1 MDYIKKKDLEN
12 MNKILKDS
20 LIYKLLI
27 GISNWINK
35 IFSESFLV
43 GLFMKEKDSKKVDDD
58 TIFSKFMMKFISF
71 IQKIAHKI
79 KLDKVFE
86 NSIFAKPMIWLSIT
100 VFAVPFVSTMMSLL
114 LLICTALSL
123 FLKVAI
129 NKNFKLKY
137 FKTNAW
143 VLVFA
148 LVIGIC
154 AMTSI
159 SLEESRNIALLMI
172 AFVLSYFV
180 VINTIENKKQ
190 FKFILYVFSIAAVIT
205 AFYGLYQYMFGDLYS
220 QAWLDKEMFED
231 IKMRVYSTFENPN
244 VYGEYLILAIPII
257 VGLLWTEKGIFKKLF
272 WLGSLGVTMLAL
284 ALTFSRGCWLGIILA
299 IGLLAI
305 MIDRRFIL
313 LGIVALLFLPFVLP
327 ESIINRFLSIGNMG
341 DSSTSY
347 RVYIWMGTLAML
359 ADYWFSG
366 IGLGITSFNT
376 IYPIYSYNNIS
387 APHSHNLYLQLVVE
401 FGIVGL
407 IVFLGMLYNFYK
419 ETIISICKKKN
430 ILTSSLIAGVSGFM
444 LQSMFDHTWYNYRV
458 VLIFWIIIAFGL
470 VSTKVSKS
478 DEK

>member
-1 MDYIKKKDLEN
+1 MNNIIKDSYIY
-12 MNKILKDS
+12 KILVC
-20 LIYKLLI
+20 
-27 GISNWINK
+27 ISNWINK
-35 IFSESFLV
+35 IFSESVLV
-43 GLFMKEKDSKKVDDD
+43 KAFMKESNNEELYNNTFFQKLLL
-58 TIFSKFMMKFISF
+58 KFISF
-71 IQKIAHKI
+71 LQKIAHKI
-79 KLDKVFE
+79 KLDKMFE
-86 NSIFAKPMIWLSIT
+86 NSIFAKPIIWLSIT
-100 VFAVPFVSTMMSLL
+100 VFCAPFLPTMLV
-114 LLICTALSL
+114 LIMLMCTALSL
-123 FLKVAI
+123 VLKI
-129 NKNFKLKY
+129 SITKDFKLKY
-137 FKTNAW
+137 FRTNIW
-143 VLVFA
+143 ILIFVLVVA
-148 LVIGIC
+148 IS

-159 SLEESRNIALLMI
+159 SLEESRNIALLMG
-172 AFVLSYFV
+172 AFILSYFV

-190 FKFILYVFSIAAVIT
+190 FKFILYVFIIATVIT
-205 AFYGLYQYMFGDLYS
+205 AIYGLYQYKFGDLYS
-220 QAWLDKEMFED
+220 QAWLDKDMFED

-244 VYGEYLILAIPII
+244 VYGEYLILAIPVIA
-257 VGLLWTEKGIFKKLF
+257 GLLWTEKGVLKKLF
-272 WLGSLGVTMLAL
+272 WLGSLCVTMLAL
-284 ALTFSRGCWLGIILA
+284 VLTFSRGCWLGIILA

-305 MIDRRFIL
+305 MIDRKFVL

-359 ADYWFSG
+359 NDYWFSG

-430 ILTSSLIAGVSGFM
+430 ILTSSIIAGVSGFM

-458 VLIFWIIIAFGL
+458 VLIFWIIIALGL
-470 VSTKVSKS
+470 VSTKVSENA
-478 DEK
+478 EK

>member
-1 MDYIKKKDLEN
+1 

-154 AMTSI
+154 AVTSI

>member
-154 AMTSI
+154 AVTSI

-419 ETIISICKKKN
+419 EMIISICKKRN

>member
-1 MDYIKKKDLEN
+1 

>member
-1 MDYIKKKDLEN
+1 

-35 IFSESFLV
+35 IFSESFLI

-143 VLVFA
+143 VLMFA

-154 AMTSI
+154 AVTSI

-190 FKFILYVFSIAAVIT
+190 FKFILYIFSIAAVIT

-257 VGLLWTEKGIFKKLF
+257 AGLLWTEKGIFKKLF

-376 IYPIYSYNNIS
+376 IYPIYSYNDIS

>member
-1 MDYIKKKDLEN
+1 

-143 VLVFA
+143 VLMFA

-154 AMTSI
+154 AVTSI

-180 VINTIENKKQ
+180 VINTIENEKQ

-257 VGLLWTEKGIFKKLF
+257 AGLLWTEKGIFKKLF

-376 IYPIYSYNNIS
+376 IYPIYSYNDIS

>member
-27 GISNWINK
+27 GMSNWINK

-154 AMTSI
+154 AVTSI

>member
-86 NSIFAKPMIWLSIT
+86 NSIFVKPMIWLSIT

-154 AMTSI
+154 AVTSI

-180 VINTIENKKQ
+180 VINTIENEKQ
-190 FKFILYVFSIAAVIT
+190 FKFILYIFSIAAVIT

-257 VGLLWTEKGIFKKLF
+257 AGLLWTEKGIFKKLF
-272 WLGSLGVTMLAL
+272 WLGSLVVTMLAL

-376 IYPIYSYNNIS
+376 IYPIYSYNDIS

>member
-143 VLVFA
+143 VLMFA

-154 AMTSI
+154 AVTSI

-180 VINTIENKKQ
+180 VINTIENEKQ
-190 FKFILYVFSIAAVIT
+190 FKFILYIFSIAAVIT

-257 VGLLWTEKGIFKKLF
+257 AGLLWTEKGIFKKLF

-313 LGIVALLFLPFVLP
+313 LGIVVLLFLPFVLP

-407 IVFLGMLYNFYK
+407 IVFLEMLYNFYK

-470 VSTKVSKS
+470 VSTKVSEN

>member
-1 MDYIKKKDLEN
+1 M
-12 MNKILKDS
+12 
-20 LIYKLLI
+20 
-27 GISNWINK
+27 
-35 IFSESFLV
+35 
-43 GLFMKEKDSKKVDDD
+43 
-58 TIFSKFMMKFISF
+58 
-71 IQKIAHKI
+71 
-79 KLDKVFE
+79 
-86 NSIFAKPMIWLSIT
+86 
-100 VFAVPFVSTMMSLL
+100 
-114 LLICTALSL
+114 
-123 FLKVAI
+123 
-129 NKNFKLKY
+129 
-137 FKTNAW
+137 
-143 VLVFA
+143 
-148 LVIGIC
+148 
-154 AMTSI
+154 
-159 SLEESRNIALLMI
+159 
-172 AFVLSYFV
+172 
-180 VINTIENKKQ
+180 
-190 FKFILYVFSIAAVIT
+190 
-205 AFYGLYQYMFGDLYS
+205 
-220 QAWLDKEMFED
+220 
-231 IKMRVYSTFENPN
+231 
-244 VYGEYLILAIPII
+244 
-257 VGLLWTEKGIFKKLF
+257 
-272 WLGSLGVTMLAL
+272 
-284 ALTFSRGCWLGIILA
+284 
-299 IGLLAI
+299 
-305 MIDRRFIL
+305 
-313 LGIVALLFLPFVLP
+313 FLPFVLP